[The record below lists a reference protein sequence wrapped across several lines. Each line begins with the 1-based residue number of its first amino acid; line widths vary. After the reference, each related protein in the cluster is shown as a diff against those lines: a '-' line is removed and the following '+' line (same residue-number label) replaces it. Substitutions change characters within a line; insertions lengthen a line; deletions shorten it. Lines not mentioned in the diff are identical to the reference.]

1 MKRLVPMFVL
11 ACVLIS
17 FSAFA
22 QQAEKAKE
30 APAAEKA
37 PAAQAAQPAAEAK
50 TEAAPA
56 EPAKAEPAKAEPA
69 KTEPAKAEP
78 KVDEGLLLASKLIK
92 QAKAAADAV
101 KTMTCKFHKQEYKGK
116 QWPKE
121 EAMMKW
127 RRNPRS
133 IYMKWVGKE
142 KTNQE
147 TIWRKGWNDNKIR
160 AHKGSFPDVT
170 ANLKTDSWMA
180 MRDNRHP
187 VVDAGFDHTIY
198 LIQKDINYGLKHPE
212 SISVKNLGLKKVF
225 GRKSQCF
232 ESTTDKKNHKE
243 YYGYKA
249 VICMDAALKTPSKVQ
264 IWDLED
270 DKVRKVEDYGYSEVV
285 LNPPLTD
292 ADFDPENEKYNF

>member
-11 ACVLIS
+11 ACVLMS

-22 QQAEKAKE
+22 QQAETPKD
-30 APAAEKA
+30 APAADKA
-37 PAAQAAQPAAEAK
+37 PAEQAVQPAAEAK

-56 EPAKAEPAKAEPA
+56 EPAKE
-69 KTEPAKAEP
+69 EP
-78 KVDEGLLLASKLIK
+78 KVDENLLLASKLIK
-92 QAKAAADAV
+92 QAKTAADAV
-101 KTMTCKFHKQEYKGK
+101 KTMSCKFHKQEYKGK

-127 RRNPRS
+127 RRTPHS
-133 IYMKWVGKE
+133 VYMKWVGKE

-147 TIWRKGWNDNKIR
+147 TIWRKDWNDNKIR

-198 LIQKDINYGLKHPE
+198 LIQKDISYGLKHPE

-270 DKVRKVEDYGYSEVV
+270 GEVRKVEDYGYSEVV
-285 LNPPLTD
+285 LNPPFTD